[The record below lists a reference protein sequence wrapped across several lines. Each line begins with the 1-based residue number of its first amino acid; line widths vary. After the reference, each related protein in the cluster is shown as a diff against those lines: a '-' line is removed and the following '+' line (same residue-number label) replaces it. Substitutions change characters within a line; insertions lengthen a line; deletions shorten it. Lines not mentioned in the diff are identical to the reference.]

1 MTVSINPYHHMTLT
15 EVAAEM
21 GITRQKVREI
31 ELVALEKL
39 RNNPKMR
46 GLYEGI
52 TEGQGRCNTGGRDFI
67 SVYAG
72 DGRAQ

>member
-31 ELVALEKL
+31 ELSALEKL

-46 GLYEGI
+46 GIYEGVK
-52 TEGQGRCNTGGRDFI
+52 GGTHCDP
-67 SVYAG
+67 YGAG
-72 DGRAQ
+72 VPSLGDSWAR